1 VSNIESD
8 EFNQIDKEAEYTDSL
23 DALVSDFESSQ
34 RFSSDPVN
42 LKTPPYSLEAETSL
56 LGGILVSDTAWD
68 KVCDKVSSREFY
80 FAKHGHIFTEMAR
93 VAEKNEPIDVVTV
106 ATSLEGQGLL
116 GSIGGH
122 AYLSSLIDT
131 TPSAANIV
139 AYAEI
144 IHDRATLRNLINTAS
159 DIQEEAF
166 NPEGRKADE
175 VLDNAERLIMQV
187 AEQGPKSGSPV
198 KVDSLLTEAANRIEE
213 LYELKGSITGL
224 STGFK
229 DLDKKTSGLQ
239 KSDLIIVAGRP
250 SMGKTSFAMNLVE
263 HAAMNSDKA
272 ILVFSLEMPAS
283 SLIMRMFSSI
293 GKINASKVR
302 NGQLEDSDWPKLQAA
317 MKKLKETPLFID
329 DASSL
334 TPTELRARARR
345 VSREQGGL
353 GMIMIDYLQLMQVAG
368 AGEGRTAEITE
379 ISRALKG
386 IAREFNCPVVA
397 LSQLNRSLEQRVNKR
412 PVMSDL
418 RESGAIE
425 QDADLIMFIYRD
437 EQYNEDSPDKGIA
450 EIIIGKQRN
459 GPIGTAKLA
468 FIGQY
473 TRFENLAY
481 DDYQSQY
488 DG

>member
-1 VSNIESD
+1 MSNIESD
-8 EFNQIDKEAEYTDSL
+8 EINRELEEADYVDSVN
-23 DALVSDFESSQ
+23 DLVSEFDSSQ
-34 RFSSDPVN
+34 RFSSDPIN
-42 LKTPPYSLEAETSL
+42 LKTPPHSLEAETSL
-56 LGGILVSDTAWD
+56 LGGILLSDTAWD
-68 KVCDKVSSREFY
+68 QVCDKVSSSDFY
-80 FAKHGHIFTEMAR
+80 FAKHRHIFTAMAR
-93 VAEKNEPIDVVTV
+93 VAGDSEPVDIITV
-106 ATSLEGQGLL
+106 ATSLEGQSLL
-116 GSIGGH
+116 DSIGGH
-122 AYLSSLIDT
+122 TYLSSLIVN

-159 DIQEEAF
+159 LIQENAF
-166 NPEGRKADE
+166 NPEGRDADD
-175 VLDNAERLIMQV
+175 VLDNAERLIMQIS
-187 AEQGPKSGSPV
+187 EQGPKSGSPI
-198 KVDSLLTEAANRIEE
+198 KVESLLTDTANRIEE

-224 STGFK
+224 STGFT
-229 DLDKKTSGLQ
+229 DLDKKTLGLQ

-263 HAAMNSDKA
+263 HAALNNDKA
-272 ILVFSLEMPAS
+272 ILVFSMEMPAS

-302 NGQLEDSDWPKLQAA
+302 NGQLEEADWPKLQAA

-368 AGEGRTAEITE
+368 GGEGRTAEITE

-386 IAREFNCPVVA
+386 IAREFDCPVVA

-437 EQYNEDSPDKGIA
+437 EQYNDDSPDKGVA

-459 GPIGTAKLA
+459 GPIGMTKLA
-468 FIGQY
+468 FVGQY

-481 DDYQSQY
+481 DDYENF
-488 DG
+488 D